1 MRAVGEVLPA
11 AVLIRI
17 SHVDRAAR
25 ALARSITG
33 ELKMNDAIHDVHGVA
48 LPRGTDVEV
57 RGRFDGRWV
66 GGFEIASTHDDQ
78 YQIRR
83 QMDDVVI
90 PVDFAV
96 ADIRRRT

>member
-1 MRAVGEVLPA
+1 
-11 AVLIRI
+11 
-17 SHVDRAAR
+17 
-25 ALARSITG
+25 
-33 ELKMNDAIHDVHGVA
+33 MNDAIQDGHAAA

-66 GGFEIASTHDDQ
+66 GGFEIASTNHDR
-78 YQIRR
+78 YQLRR